1 MGRAASG
8 FTLIELLVV
17 VLIGAILA
25 TLAVLSV
32 GSWRSDDDPERQLA
46 RFAALLEAQ
55 CEQALFQ
62 YRPRGVRLDAAGY
75 DFWQATADGWAR
87 VPDDRTGRP
96 RSWPETAA
104 PLLLIEGRRQRL
116 EETAGAPQIVCQP
129 LGEMTAFELAIGPA
143 GERVRLA
150 GSAGGHLAIE
160 SDR

>member
-1 MGRAASG
+1 MLRPAPG

-32 GSWRSDDDPERQLA
+32 GPWQSEDDPERQLA
-46 RFAALLEAQ
+46 RFAALLDAQ

-62 YRPRGVRLDAAGY
+62 SRPRGIRLDADGY

-87 VPDDRTGRP
+87 APDDRLGRP
-96 RSWPETAA
+96 RSWAEAAA
-104 PLLLIEGRRQRL
+104 PLLLIEGRRQQL
-116 EETAGAPQIVCQP
+116 EETAATPQIVCQP

-143 GERVRLA
+143 GERVRLSA
-150 GSAGGHLAIE
+150 SAGGRL
-160 SDR
+160 SLDPDR